1 MKTMT
6 DTFPLTPW
14 WAIAPGIAQ
23 TVINH
28 IGSAFNNRTVN
39 MVDIPPQC
47 SGFSVVDG
55 IAKIDISG
63 VLMKSVPGWF
73 RLFGVDATGYSD
85 VADYVKEAAND
96 TSVREIHLMV
106 NSPGGTVEGSA
117 EAADAIYGARGSKPI
132 KAFIEGQG
140 ASGAYLLA
148 CQADEII
155 AEKNA
160 SVGSIGVYSYLYD
173 FSEMAAK
180 QGIKAVVFASGKHKG
195 VGIPGTEITDEHR
208 QPLQAIVD
216 GMADNFI
223 ESVSRG
229 RGVPVSR
236 IEEIATGQ
244 SWIAKAAKEVGLVDT
259 VVSSIRNETLN
270 TGDNAMADKVKQQE
284 ALEALAKAAEDEDE
298 DDEEQKVET
307 DDRDDKDDEEQKVE
321 TDDDEDEKKA
331 KKKAKSEEDDDD
343 EEDEKP
349 SMKRLAS
356 LRAAFPND
364 PAFVLDQFAA
374 GADVTQAKAAH
385 YDRQQAADGAEPVAS
400 ATHNGTSGN
409 DFMSLSRDLAASEK
423 ITITEA
429 MKRIRAQNPGLHE
442 SYLKNKN

>member
-1 MKTMT
+1 MKTIT

-14 WAIAPGIAQ
+14 WAIAPGMAQ
-23 TVINH
+23 TVIDR

-39 MVDIPPQC
+39 MVGIPPKC

-55 IAKIDISG
+55 IAKIDVSG

-96 TSVREIHLMV
+96 TSVKEIHLMV
-106 NSPGGTVEGSA
+106 NSPGGTVEGTA
-117 EAADAIYGARGSKPI
+117 EAADAIYEARGSKPI

-148 CQADEII
+148 CQADEIV

-160 SVGSIGVYSYLYD
+160 VVGSIGVYTYMYD
-173 FSEMAAK
+173 YSEMAAK

-229 RGVPVSR
+229 RGVPVSQ

-259 VVSSIRNETLN
+259 VVSSIRNETIS
-270 TGDNAMADKVKQQE
+270 TGDNAMAADKVKQQE
-284 ALEALAKAAEDEDE
+284 ALEALAKAEEDKDEDE
-298 DDEEQKVET
+298 EEQKVET
-307 DDRDDKDDEEQKVE
+307 DDKDDEEQKVE
-321 TDDDEDEKKA
+321 TDEDEDEKKA

-385 YDRQQAADGAEPVAS
+385 YDRQQTADGADPVAS
-400 ATHNGTSGN
+400 ATHNGTAGN
-409 DFMSLSRDLAASEK
+409 NFLSLSRDLAASEK

-429 MKRIRAQNPGLHE
+429 MKRVRAQNPGLHE
-442 SYLKNKN
+442 SFVKKN

>member
-39 MVDIPPQC
+39 MVGIPPQC

>member
-14 WAIAPGIAQ
+14 WAIAPGMAQ
-23 TVINH
+23 TVIDR
-28 IGSAFNNRTVN
+28 IGSMFNNRTVN
-39 MVDIPPQC
+39 MVGIPPQC

-85 VADYVKEAAND
+85 VANYVKEAAND
-96 TSVREIHLMV
+96 TSVKEIHLMV

-117 EAADAIYGARGSKPI
+117 EAADAIYEARGSKPI
-132 KAFIEGQG
+132 KAFIEGYG

-148 CQADEII
+148 CQADEIV

-160 SVGSIGVYSYLYD
+160 VVGSIGVYTYMYD
-173 FSEMAAK
+173 YSEMAAK

-229 RGVPVSR
+229 RGVPVSQ

-244 SWIAKAAKEVGLVDT
+244 SWIAKAAKDVGLVDT
-259 VVSSIRNETLN
+259 VVSSIRNETLS
-270 TGDNAMADKVKQQE
+270 TGDNTMAADKVKQQE
-284 ALEALAKAAEDEDE
+284 AIEALAKSEEDKDEDE
-298 DDEEQKVET
+298 EEQKVET
-307 DDRDDKDDEEQKVE
+307 DDK
-321 TDDDEDEKKA
+321 DDDEKA
-331 KKKAKSEEDDDD
+331 KKKAKSEKDDEEDEKPAAKDEDKDDD

-374 GADVTQAKAAH
+374 GADVTKAKAAH
-385 YDRQQAADGAEPVAS
+385 YDRQQPADGADPVAN
-400 ATHNGTSGN
+400 ATHNGTAGN
-409 DFMSLSRDLAASEK
+409 NFMSLSRDLAASEK

-429 MKRIRAQNPGLHE
+429 MKRVRAQNPGLHE
-442 SYLKNKN
+442 SFVKKN

>member
-14 WAIAPGIAQ
+14 WAIAPGMAQ
-23 TVINH
+23 TVIDR
-28 IGSAFNNRTVN
+28 IGSMFNNRTVN
-39 MVDIPPQC
+39 MVGIPPQC

-55 IAKIDISG
+55 IAKIDVSG

-73 RLFGVDATGYSD
+73 RLFGVDATAYSD

-173 FSEMAAK
+173 YSEMAAK

-307 DDRDDKDDEEQKVE
+307 DDK
-321 TDDDEDEKKA
+321 DDDEKA
-331 KKKAKSEEDDDD
+331 KKKAKSEKDD
-343 EEDEKP
+343 EEDEKAEDKDDDKDDEKA

>member
-6 DTFPLTPW
+6 RMNDTFPLTPW
-14 WAIAPGIAQ
+14 WAIAPGMGQ
-23 TVINH
+23 MVIDH

-39 MVDIPPQC
+39 MVGIPPQC

-55 IAKIDISG
+55 IAKIDVSG
-63 VLMKSVPGWF
+63 VLMKSVPGWL
-73 RLFGVDATGYSD
+73 RLFGVEATGYSD

-96 TSVREIHLMV
+96 TSVKEIHLMV
-106 NSPGGTVEGSA
+106 NSPGGTVEGTA

-140 ASGAYLLA
+140 ESGAYLLA

-229 RGVPVSR
+229 RGVPVSQ

-259 VVSSIRNETLN
+259 VVSSIRNETIS
-270 TGDNAMADKVKQQE
+270 TGDNAMAADKVKQQE
-284 ALEALAKAAEDEDE
+284 ALEALAKAEEDKDEDE
-298 DDEEQKVET
+298 EEQKVET
-307 DDRDDKDDEEQKVE
+307 DDKDEEE
-321 TDDDEDEKKA
+321 KA
-331 KKKAKSEEDDDD
+331 KKKAKSQEDD
-343 EEDEKP
+343 EEEDKDDEDEKA

-364 PAFVLDQFAA
+364 HAFVLDQFAA

-385 YDRQQAADGAEPVAS
+385 YDRQQTADGADPVAS
-400 ATHNGTSGN
+400 ATHNGTAGN
-409 DFMSLSRDLAASEK
+409 NFLSLSRDLAASEK

-429 MKRIRAQNPGLHE
+429 MKRVRAQNPGLHE
-442 SYLKNKN
+442 SFVKKN